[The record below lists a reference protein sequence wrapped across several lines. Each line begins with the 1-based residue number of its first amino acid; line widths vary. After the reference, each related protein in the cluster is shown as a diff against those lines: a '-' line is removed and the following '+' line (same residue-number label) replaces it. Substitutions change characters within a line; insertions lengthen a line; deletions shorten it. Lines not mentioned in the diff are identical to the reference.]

1 MEALKDARRIA
12 VLSDPRITT
21 PKQLKILSDAAQSH
35 GVEIDIYEAG
45 TQEAI
50 LPAIEKASKAG
61 AQAMNILA
69 TPLFS
74 FNMRRIIDQMA
85 LLRLP
90 AMYQWPEDAEDGGL
104 LAYGPRITQV
114 YRQLGRQLLKLM
126 RGVNIADVPIE
137 QPTVFELVVNLKT
150 AQALNLHLPET
161 FLTRADQMIE

>member
-1 MEALKDARRIA
+1 
-12 VLSDPRITT
+12 
-21 PKQLKILSDAAQSH
+21 
-35 GVEIDIYEAG
+35 
-45 TQEAI
+45 
-50 LPAIEKASKAG
+50 
-61 AQAMNILA
+61 MNILA

>member
-1 MEALKDARRIA
+1 M
-12 VLSDPRITT
+12 
-21 PKQLKILSDAAQSH
+21 
-35 GVEIDIYEAG
+35 DIYEAG

-50 LPAIEKASKAG
+50 VPAIENASKAG